1 MIKVVEQDIEYG
13 KFTHLLTYDLLEL
26 AQDKE
31 FTANDYRV
39 LLYLLS
45 SNGCALNYNDLAAQL
60 GINVSTVYRVFERLM
75 RRKLIVLHNGDIYIC
90 AHPFIVDGNVVR
102 EVRKD
107 LTKEEFYLW
116 NEKKKDKERKI
127 DLTKVKRKS
136 MNQLYDEL
144 FGE

>member
-1 MIKVVEQDIEYG
+1 MIKVVDQDMEYG

-60 GINVSTVYRVFERLM
+60 GIGTSTVYRTLDKLTKK
-75 RRKLIVLHNGDIYIC
+75 KLIAMNNGDIYIC
-90 AHPFIVDGNVVR
+90 THPFIIDGNVVR

>member
-1 MIKVVEQDIEYG
+1 MIKVVEQDMEYG
-13 KFTHLLTYDLLEL
+13 KFTHILAYDLLEL

-60 GINVSTVYRVFERLM
+60 GIGTSTVYRTLDKLM
-75 RRKLIVLHNGDIYIC
+75 KKKLIAMNNGDIYIC
-90 AHPFIVDGNVVR
+90 AHPFIIDGNVVR

-136 MNQLYDEL
+136 MNQLYNEL